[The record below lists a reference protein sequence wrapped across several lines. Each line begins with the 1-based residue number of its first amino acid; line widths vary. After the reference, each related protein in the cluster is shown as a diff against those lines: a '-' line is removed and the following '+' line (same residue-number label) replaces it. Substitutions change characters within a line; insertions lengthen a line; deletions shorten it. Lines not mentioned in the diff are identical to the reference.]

1 MLAGLLFA
9 CIPRHTRPIGCVN
22 LVCAG
27 LALCR
32 LPPGSCAHAFKF
44 AIESTSIEICWQK
57 FPQKIGKFRTL
68 EYVIGPEPV
77 TAEKIL
83 GSVAQTFTKLCPL
96 SELAA
101 AYHGLV
107 CPFHR
112 VRVSDAQLVCCNRVM
127 LPTWS

>member
-1 MLAGLLFA
+1 MLSSLQSK
-9 CIPRHTRPIGCVN
+9 PRQ
-22 LVCAG
+22 L
-27 LALCR
+27 
-32 LPPGSCAHAFKF
+32 KF
-44 AIESTSIEICWQK
+44 AGKS
-57 FPQKIGKFRTL
+57 FPKRSERL
-68 EYVIGPEPV
+68 EYVIGLHGLSL

-83 GSVAQTFTKLCPL
+83 GSVARTFTKLCPL

-112 VRVSDAQLVCCNRVM
+112 VKVFDAQLVCCNWVM